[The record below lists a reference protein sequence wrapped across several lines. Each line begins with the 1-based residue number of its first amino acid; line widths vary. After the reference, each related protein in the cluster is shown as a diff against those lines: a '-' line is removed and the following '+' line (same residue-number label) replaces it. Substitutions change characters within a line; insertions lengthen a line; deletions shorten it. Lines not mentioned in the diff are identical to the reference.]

1 MHGVQT
7 LDDAKHLL
15 DHVTS
20 ESLKH
25 VVVVGGGYIGL
36 EMAEAFTHRGAKVTL
51 LEAGSQ
57 VMRTLDP
64 DMATLVAAALRRHG
78 VDVRL
83 GESAKAFEPK
93 RVVTDQG
100 AIEADLVVLGIG
112 VRPNSSLAK
121 DAGLD
126 VGVRGR
132 RECEPQAGNLGERRV
147 GSR

>member
-1 MHGVQT
+1 M
-7 LDDAKHLL
+7 
-15 DHVTS
+15 
-20 ESLKH
+20 
-25 VVVVGGGYIGL
+25 GGGYIGL

-83 GESAKAFEPK
+83 GEGGEGVRAEARRHRRKA
-93 RVVTDQG
+93 T
-100 AIEADLVVLGIG
+100 IEADLVVLGIG
-112 VRPNSSLAK
+112 VQPNSSLAK

-126 VGVRGR
+126 VGVRDAVSVNR
-132 RECEPQAGNLGERRV
+132 RQETSVERRV
-147 GSR
+147 GSG